1 MHQQSRPICPNVE
14 YRPRDR
20 SVLNR
25 QVHVR
30 RRLVIRAS
38 YSIHAHVRVFFL
50 QAYLVFQ
57 PFHRQRTVPTI
68 YVSHPMPGQIRWSRE
83 VRAYFDVRHSHFRPD
98 FMPHGFLSGNC
109 QRHIYTIK
117 GHPVNKALPFFPLPP
132 RHRVTIRAVIQ
143 EKRVSTL
150 ASETTFSPTI
160 GNSSGISTAISA
172 YHDTVVRQ

>member
-1 MHQQSRPICPNVE
+1 MSGKGWQYRLHIQFTLTRE
-14 YRPRDR
+14 Y
-20 SVLNR
+20 
-25 QVHVR
+25 
-30 RRLVIRAS
+30 
-38 YSIHAHVRVFFL
+38 FFL

-68 YVSHPMPGQIRWSRE
+68 YVSHPMPGQIRRSRE

-117 GHPVNKALPFFPLPP
+117 GHPVNKALPFLPLPP

-143 EKRVSTL
+143 EKTSIHSRFRNHLLTNHRQFFRNFNGYIRIPRHC
-150 ASETTFSPTI
+150 SETVIFQVMVQS
-160 GNSSGISTAISA
+160 
-172 YHDTVVRQ
+172 HRH